1 MSENHAKFAIEI
13 CGNLATDGRTDGNT
27 TAITVTEPVPIPHT
41 TTVMFRKPSKKKN
54 KAAFRKPSGSASA
67 TASASGKFR
76 KRSNSSS
83 DEDDTNADGGTA
95 GTTTS
100 DLLEQIRR
108 EKQEQ
113 KNKKRRVGGGASDD
127 EGEGGGSGGV
137 MHQFD
142 ATDSRLTEKE
152 LATRT
157 AEHHPTA
164 ITQGLEKKADAADE
178 GPAAAASGAAA
189 DGDGKLY
196 QGQNAGQSRNKFLAG
211 PLKAPSFVRTTCR
224 FDYQPDI
231 CKDYK
236 DTGFCGFGDT
246 CIYLHDRGNSLTGWQ
261 LEAQYEEKKKAEKER
276 KEKEMERFLARAS
289 GEVGED
295 DDDDD
300 DVAATANDGLPFACH
315 ICRKPFT
322 EPVVTNCGHYFCQ
335 ACIMKHVR
343 EETPACPICSKDT
356 GGVFNH
362 PAKLVSK
369 KRRLVGA
376 KATWE
381 EFAEAAK

>member
-1 MSENHAKFAIEI
+1 
-13 CGNLATDGRTDGNT
+13 
-27 TAITVTEPVPIPHT
+27 
-41 TTVMFRKPSKKKN
+41 MFRKPSKKKN
-54 KAAFRKPSGSASA
+54 KAAFRKPSGSASGSSA
-67 TASASGKFR
+67 ASGKFR

-83 DEDDTNADGGTA
+83 DEDDNNADGGTA

-113 KNKKRRVGGGASDD
+113 KHKKRRVGDGASDD
-127 EGEGGGSGGV
+127 EDGGGGGGGGV
-137 MHQFD
+137 MHQFN
-142 ATDSRLTEKE
+142 ATESRLTEKE

-164 ITQGLEKKADAADE
+164 ITQGLENTADDDQ
-178 GPAAAASGAAA
+178 GPAAAAANPTN
-189 DGDGKLY
+189 GDDKVY

-246 CIYLHDRGNSLTGWQ
+246 CIYLHDRGDSLTGWQ

-289 GEVGED
+289 GEVGRTTTTMMPQLRQRTTVCPLHVTS
-295 DDDDD
+295 
-300 DVAATANDGLPFACH
+300 VASPS
-315 ICRKPFT
+315 RS
-322 EPVVTNCGHYFCQ
+322 
-335 ACIMKHVR
+335 R
-343 EETPACPICSKDT
+343 
-356 GGVFNH
+356 
-362 PAKLVSK
+362 
-369 KRRLVGA
+369 
-376 KATWE
+376 W
-381 EFAEAAK
+381 

>member
-1 MSENHAKFAIEI
+1 MK
-13 CGNLATDGRTDGNT
+13 DGRSARAKTKNERNALDPVDLPDHT
-27 TAITVTEPVPIPHT
+27 TAPA
-41 TTVMFRKPSKKKN
+41 MFRKPSKKKN
-54 KAAFRKPSGSASA
+54 KAAFRKPSGSASGSSA
-67 TASASGKFR
+67 ASGKFR

-83 DEDDTNADGGTA
+83 DEDDNNADGGTA

-113 KNKKRRVGGGASDD
+113 KHKKRRVGGGASDD
-127 EGEGGGSGGV
+127 EDGGGGGGV

-142 ATDSRLTEKE
+142 ATESRLTEKE

-164 ITQGLEKKADAADE
+164 ITQGLEKTADDDK
-178 GPAAAASGAAA
+178 GPAVAAANPA
-189 DGDGKLY
+189 DGDGDDKVY

-246 CIYLHDRGNSLTGWQ
+246 CIYLHDRGDTLTGWQ
-261 LEAQYEEKKKAEKER
+261 MEAQYEEKKKAEKER

-300 DVAATANDGLPFACH
+300 ATAATANDGLPFACH
-315 ICRKPFT
+315 ICRKPFM

-343 EETPACPICSKDT
+343 QETLACPICSKDT

-362 PAKLVSK
+362 HAKLISK

>member
-1 MSENHAKFAIEI
+1 
-13 CGNLATDGRTDGNT
+13 
-27 TAITVTEPVPIPHT
+27 
-41 TTVMFRKPSKKKN
+41 MFRKPSKKKN
-54 KAAFRKPSGSASA
+54 KAAFRKPSGSASGPSA
-67 TASASGKFR
+67 ASGKFR
-76 KRSNSSS
+76 KRSSSS
-83 DEDDTNADGGTA
+83 DEDDDTDNADGEGGTA
-95 GTTTS
+95 TTS
-100 DLLEQIRR
+100 DLLDQIRR

-113 KNKKRRVGGGASDD
+113 RNKKRRVGGGASDEED
-127 EGEGGGSGGV
+127 GGKGGV
-137 MHQFD
+137 VHQFKS
-142 ATDSRLTEKE
+142 TESRLTEKE

-164 ITQGLEKKADAADE
+164 ITQGLEKKADTDE
-178 GPAAAASGAAA
+178 GPVTAAANLAG
-189 DGDGKLY
+189 GDDKVY

-246 CIYLHDRGNSLTGWQ
+246 CIYLHDRGDTLTGWQ

-276 KEKEMERFLARAS
+276 KEREMERFLARAS

-295 DDDDD
+295 DDDNDD
-300 DVAATANDGLPFACH
+300 AAAAANDGLPFACH

-343 EETPACPICSKDT
+343 QETPACPICSKDT
-356 GGVFNH
+356 GCVFNH
-362 PAKLVSK
+362 PAKLISK

-381 EFAEAAK
+381 EFAEAANQVTRK